1 MLPYEKQ
8 KPKTPQ
14 PYGLMS
20 TVADLKIG
28 MLNAWYLIKGS
39 QRSSFWEEL

>member
-1 MLPYEKQ
+1 MNPRNVINNVMLPYEKQ

-28 MLNAWYLIKGS
+28 MLNA
-39 QRSSFWEEL
+39 